1 MAKIRKPGWE
11 YDEEDEEILGVKQDE
26 LMPATAEEALKSA
39 ETCAGGRVSDVTG
52 ETHTEYLRGM
62 ASVYDLLLHDD
73 FDPQEEEQMPPSI
86 HKLITEVRRKMKQE
100 ALESILTYIEDA
112 LDDILDVEAAVRAKK
127 GE

>member
-26 LMPATAEEALKSA
+26 WLPATAEEALESA
-39 ETCAGGRVSDVTG
+39 ETCGGGRVSDVTS

-62 ASVYDLLLHDD
+62 ACVYDLLLHED
-73 FDPQEEEQMPPSI
+73 FDPQEDEQMPPSV
-86 HKLITEVRRKMKQE
+86 HRMITEVRRQMKQE
-100 ALESILTYIEDA
+100 ALESILTYLEEA
-112 LDDILDVEAAVRAKK
+112 LDDILDVEAALRAKK